1 MNDATSKPLILVDGS
16 SYLFRAYYALAPLTN
31 SKGHPTGAIY
41 GVINMLRKLMADYQ
55 PDYIAIIF
63 DPKGKTFRNDLYSAY
78 KANRTEM
85 PNELRDQ
92 IKPLFDIIE
101 ALGLPLIIKEGYE
114 ADDVIAT
121 LAKKAKQEGF
131 HVLVFTGDKDLAQ
144 IVNSHVTLVDTMTD
158 RLLDPHGV
166 EEKFGVP
173 PEKIIDYLMLTGDNT
188 DNIPGVSKVGPK
200 TAAAWLNQYGSV
212 EAVVKHANDVKGKAG
227 ENLRAHLDTLPLAR
241 QLLAVISNLSLKEK
255 PTDLVPL
262 QKNREKLIELFTTFE
277 FKSWLA
283 EILAEE
289 TQEPIISQY
298 ITITD
303 KKTFEKWT
311 AKLKAADVFAFDTET
326 TDFNAMNAML
336 VGISLAI
343 KPHEAAYIPLAH
355 DYKSAPTQLDKQW
368 VLEQL
373 KPILND
379 RNKSIITQ
387 NLKYDSQVLAG
398 ENITI
403 KAKTYDTLLESY
415 VLNSSSAR
423 HDLNTLALRYLG
435 RMAVKFEDVAGKGAK
450 QITFNQVPLGDAT
463 AYAAADADVI
473 LQVHHKLWPLIK
485 KEKNLKKV
493 FEQIEMPLVPIL
505 MQMEMHGVLID
516 TAMLR
521 AQSIELNRQ
530 IEELEREA
538 HKLAGHA
545 FNLGSPKQLQTVLY
559 NELKLPVFKKT
570 PGGQPST
577 AENVLQDLSLN
588 YPLPKVVLEYRS
600 LSKLKSTYTDR
611 LPKQV
616 HPATRRVHT
625 SYNQAVT
632 STGRLSSNNPNLQNI
647 PIRTEEGR
655 KIRRAFITLPGFR
668 IVAADYSQVE
678 LRIIAHLSK
687 DPGLIKAFEKEWD
700 IHRATASEVFG
711 VKLSQVTAE
720 QRRRAKAINFGLLY
734 GMSSFGLGRQLG
746 ISRELAQEYIDIY
759 FQRYSNVHDYMQKIR
774 AIAAATGYIETLFGR
789 RVYLP
794 DIHASNLQ
802 RRRAAERAAINAPMQ
817 GTAADIVKIAMIKV
831 SNWIKKN
838 EIDAHLMIQVH
849 DELVFEVAEKDLD
862 QTIPHIKKAMEKA
875 VSLSIPL
882 IVDIGVGDNWDKAHQ
897 SLLVGKSIG
906 K

>member
-1 MNDATSKPLILVDGS
+1 MNDANSKLLILVDGS
-16 SYLFRAYYALAPLTN
+16 SYLFRAYYALPPLTN

-55 PDYIAIIF
+55 PDYMAVIF
-63 DPKGKTFRNDLYSAY
+63 DHKGKTFRNDLYSAY
-78 KANRTEM
+78 KANRIEM
-85 PNELRDQ
+85 ANELRDQ
-92 IKPLFDIIE
+92 IKPLFKIIQ

-131 HVLVFTGDKDLAQ
+131 HVLISTGDKDLAQ
-144 IVNSHVTLVDTMTD
+144 IVNSHVTLVNTMTN

-173 PEKIIDYLMLTGDNT
+173 PEKIIDYLTLTGDNT
-188 DNIPGVSKVGPK
+188 DNIPGVPKVGPK
-200 TAAAWLNQYGSV
+200 TAAKWLNQYGSV
-212 EAVVKHANDVKGKAG
+212 EAIIKHADEVKGKVG
-227 ENLRAHLDTLPLAR
+227 ENLRVHLDTLPLAR
-241 QLLAVISNLSLKEK
+241 QLVTVISDLSLEEK
-255 PTDLVPL
+255 PTDLVLL
-262 QKNREKLIELFTTFE
+262 QKNREKLIESFTTFE

-289 TQEPIISQY
+289 AQEPTTSQY

-311 AKLKAADVFAFDTET
+311 AKLKAANEFSFDTET
-326 TDFNAMNAML
+326 TNFNAMYARL

-343 KPHEAAYIPLAH
+343 KPHEAAYVPLTH
-355 DYKSAPTQLDKQW
+355 DYMNVPVQLNKQW

-373 KPILND
+373 KPILED
-379 RNKSIITQ
+379 RNKTIIAQ
-387 NLKYDSQVLAG
+387 NLKYDSRVLAG

-403 KAKTYDTLLESY
+403 KAKIYDTLLESY
-415 VLNSSSAR
+415 VLNSSSTTR
-423 HDLNTLALRYLG
+423 HDLNTLALKYLG
-435 RMAVKFEDVAGKGAK
+435 RMTIKFEDVVGKRAK
-450 QITFNQVPLGDAT
+450 QITFNQVPLDDAT
-463 AYAAADADVI
+463 AYAAEDADVT
-473 LQVHHKLWPLIK
+473 LQIHHKLWPLIK

-493 FEQIEMPLVPIL
+493 FEQIEMPIVPIL

-516 TAMLR
+516 TGMLR
-521 AQSIELNRQ
+521 AQSIELNQR

-538 HKLAGHA
+538 HKLAGHE
-545 FNLGSPKQLQTVLY
+545 FNLSSPKQLQTVLY
-559 NELKLPVFKKT
+559 SELQLPMLKKT

-577 AENVLQDLSLN
+577 AENVLQDLSIN
-588 YPLPKVVLEYRS
+588 YPLPKVILEYRS

-611 LPKQV
+611 LPEQV

-655 KIRRAFITLPGFR
+655 KIRRAFIAPSGFR

-678 LRIIAHLSK
+678 LRITAHISK

-711 VKLSQVTAE
+711 VKLDRVTVE

-759 FQRYSNVHDYMQKIR
+759 FQRYPNVHDYMQKIR
-774 AIAAATGYIETLFGR
+774 AVAATQGYVETLFGR
-789 RVYLP
+789 RVYFP
-794 DIHASNLQ
+794 DIHASNFQ
-802 RRRAAERAAINAPMQ
+802 RRRAAERAAINAQMQ

-831 SNWIKKN
+831 SDWLKKN
-838 EIDAHLMIQVH
+838 EVDAHLMMQVH

-862 QTIPHIKKAMEKA
+862 QTIPQIKKAMEEP

-882 IVDIGVGDNWDKAHQ
+882 VVDIGVGDNWDEAH
-897 SLLVGKSIG
+897 
-906 K
+906 